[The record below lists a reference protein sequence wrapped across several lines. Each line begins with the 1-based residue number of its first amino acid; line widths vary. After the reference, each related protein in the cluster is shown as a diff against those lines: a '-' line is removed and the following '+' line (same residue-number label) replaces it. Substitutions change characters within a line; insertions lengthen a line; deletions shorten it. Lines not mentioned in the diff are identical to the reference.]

1 MGEVFLQRLHVALVV
16 LAHEGAAG
24 VVPLQHHQL
33 ALELRE
39 LDGLARGVAQREVGR
54 GLADAGGGIV
64 AGVDVSGVRVCEHR
78 QFEPRLAALGM
89 VSCGDR
95 GGVQFWQRDGAT
107 SNACPRPASLTGSE
121 FNAQETGLRALR
133 RAAFRGDFFAQLELG
148 ARYSAVRATD
158 KNIEDP
164 IESSVWYA
172 MALANEEGFAPINRV
187 ERGLG
192 ELASWWE
199 RYVASNPD
207 VQAIVAAN
215 DDMALGAIEAAKA
228 AGHADLV
235 APPTFPVVVQEAT
248 LAQLLAEPDAGID
261 FSRVVHGEQRFTYTR
276 AIVAGDELTATLTVS
291 SVKSLGGHNM
301 VTADSD
307 IVDAEGK
314 HVVTAIS
321 TLVVRG
327 DED

>member
-1 MGEVFLQRLHVALVV
+1 MAVNPELQGRVFPPTAPYL
-16 LAHEGAAG
+16 
-24 VVPLQHHQL
+24 
-33 ALELRE
+33 
-39 LDGLARGVAQREVGR
+39 VGR
-54 GLADAGGGIV
+54 EKI
-64 AGVDVSGVRVCEHR
+64 R
-78 QFEPRLAALGM
+78 
-89 VSCGDR
+89 
-95 GGVQFWQRDGAT
+95 
-107 SNACPRPASLTGSE
+107 E
-121 FNAQETGLRALR
+121 FSRAVL
-133 RAAFRGDFFAQLELG
+133 
-148 ARYSAVRATD
+148 ST
-158 KNIEDP
+158 N
-164 IESSVWYA
+164 
-172 MALANEEGFAPINRV
+172 PINF
-187 ERGLG
+187 
-192 ELASWWE
+192 
-199 RYVASNPD
+199 D
-207 VQAIVAAN
+207 V
-215 DDMALGAIEAAKA
+215 EAAKA

-248 LAQLLAEPDAGID
+248 LAKLLAEPDAGID